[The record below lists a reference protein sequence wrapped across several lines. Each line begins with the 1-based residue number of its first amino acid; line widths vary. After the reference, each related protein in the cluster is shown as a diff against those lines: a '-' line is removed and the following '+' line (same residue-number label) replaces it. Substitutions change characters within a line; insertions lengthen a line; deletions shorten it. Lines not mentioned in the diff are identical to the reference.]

1 MYIYSVIQY
10 VYTMSSVVV
19 VRLPRELREEMRKHR
34 LNWSE
39 EVRNAII
46 ARLLQ
51 LQREEGYREMDKMRA
66 SLKGRE
72 FDGAGEVARWRR
84 RRWSSTPR

>member
-1 MYIYSVIQY
+1 
-10 VYTMSSVVV
+10 MSSVMV
-19 VRLPRELREEMRKHR
+19 VRLPDEVREEMRKHH
-34 LNWSE
+34 LNWSD
-39 EVRNAII
+39 EVRKAIV

-51 LQREEGYREMDKMRA
+51 LKREEGYKEMDRIRA

-84 RRWSSTPR
+84 RRWSLTPR

>member
-1 MYIYSVIQY
+1 
-10 VYTMSSVVV
+10 MSSVIV
-19 VRLPRELREEMRKHR
+19 VRLPDDLREEMKRHS

-39 EVRNAII
+39 EVRRAII

-51 LQREEGYREMDKMRA
+51 LRREEGYREMDRFRS

>member
-1 MYIYSVIQY
+1 MYIYQVLHN
-10 VYTMSSVVV
+10 VYTMSSVLV
-19 VRLPRELREEMRKHR
+19 VRLPSDLRDEMKKHR

-39 EVRNAII
+39 EVRKAIV

-51 LQREEGYREMDKMRA
+51 LKREEGYKEMDRIRA
-66 SLKGRE
+66 SLKGRQ

>member
-1 MYIYSVIQY
+1 M
-10 VYTMSSVVV
+10 V
-19 VRLPRELREEMRKHR
+19 VRLPKDLRDEMRKHR

-39 EVRNAII
+39 EVRRAIV

-51 LQREEGYREMDKMRA
+51 LKREEGYREMDRIRA

>member
-1 MYIYSVIQY
+1 
-10 VYTMSSVVV
+10 
-19 VRLPRELREEMRKHR
+19 VRLPNEVREEMRKHR

-39 EVRNAII
+39 EVRKAII

-51 LQREEGYREMDKMRA
+51 LRREEGYKEMDQIRS
-66 SLKGRE
+66 SLKGRD

-84 RRWSSTPR
+84 RRWSLTPR

>member
-1 MYIYSVIQY
+1 MYIYSVIHD
-10 VYTMSSVVV
+10 VHTMSSVMV
-19 VRLPRELREEMRKHR
+19 VRLPDELRDEMRKHR

-39 EVRNAII
+39 EVRKAII

-51 LQREEGYREMDKMRA
+51 LKREEGYREMDRIRA

-84 RRWSSTPR
+84 RRWSLTPR